1 MRPIA
6 SPHADPG
13 GNPSTRAALACL
25 LGGTFI
31 VTLDFF
37 IVAVALPSIQAELG
51 ATDAQLQWVVSAYG
65 LAFACALIA
74 CGRLGDRLGHR
85 RMFTAGVL
93 VFTAASAACGLAP
106 DPGTL
111 LLARGLQGVGAAA
124 ITPQVLALLGTLFE
138 GGARARA
145 FAWYGLALGGAAT
158 SGQLLGGLLIE
169 AAPSGLGWRAC
180 FLVNLPVGAAL
191 LMMALRVLPED
202 APRRDAR
209 ADLIGAALLAL
220 ALWALI
226 RTTIE
231 LRAPDGPRIAMP
243 ALAVAGLS
251 LLWLR
256 QSALAASGGAPLVPT
271 GLLAAPGYAAG
282 LAAAFA
288 FYLSNGSLYYVLSIY
303 LQQGRGLDALGGGL
317 VFTGLAIGFFAT
329 SLATPALTR
338 RWGQRVLGAGAL
350 LAAAGHL
357 AQAAL
362 AATGTPPLALFASL
376 LILQGAGIGLIM
388 APLAAAVLARA
399 PAAHA
404 GVASGVYATVQWA
417 GNAMGVALVGIPF
430 HGAIDGS
437 GTAMAYQAGLALALG
452 WLAGLV
458 MVFGTVLAVSG
469 ERMREVSRSGR
480 FQP

>member
-1 MRPIA
+1 MPRVSNPKPLPGA
-6 SPHADPG
+6 NSSPGAG
-13 GNPSTRAALACL
+13 LACL

-51 ATDAQLQWVVSAYG
+51 ATDAQLQWAVSAYG

-85 RMFTAGVL
+85 RMFAAGVL

-106 DPGTL
+106 NAEIL
-111 LLARGLQGVGAAA
+111 LLARALQGLGAAA
-124 ITPQVLALLGTLFE
+124 ITPQVLALLGSLFE

-169 AAPSGLGWRAC
+169 AAPAGLGWRAC
-180 FLVNLPVGAAL
+180 FLVNLPVGALLLAAVPRAL
-191 LMMALRVLPED
+191 PPDE
-202 APRRDAR
+202 RRPGAR
-209 ADLIGAALLAL
+209 ADLIGAALLAIG
-220 ALWALI
+220 LWSLI
-226 RTTIE
+226 GTTIE
-231 LRAPDGPRIAMP
+231 LRTPDGPGAATLTVGAA
-243 ALAVAGLS
+243 AL
-251 LLWLR
+251 LLFVLR
-256 QSALAASGGAPLVPT
+256 QRALAASAGAPLVPS
-271 GLLAAPGYAAG
+271 GLLTAPGYAAG

-288 FYLSNGSLYYVLSIY
+288 FYLSNGSFYYVLSIY
-303 LQQGRGLDALGGGL
+303 LQKGRGLDALGGGL
-317 VFTGLAIGFFAT
+317 VFTALAIGFFAT
-329 SLATPALTR
+329 SMAGPALAR

-362 AATGTPPLALFASL
+362 AASGSPALALVAAL
-376 LILQGAGIGLIM
+376 LALQGAGIGLIV

-430 HGAIDGS
+430 HAAIDGL
-437 GTAMAYQAGLALALG
+437 GTVASYQQGFAQSLG

-458 MVFGTVLAVSG
+458 ALFGGLAAVSLA
-469 ERMREVSRSGR
+469 RTRS
-480 FQP
+480 FAT